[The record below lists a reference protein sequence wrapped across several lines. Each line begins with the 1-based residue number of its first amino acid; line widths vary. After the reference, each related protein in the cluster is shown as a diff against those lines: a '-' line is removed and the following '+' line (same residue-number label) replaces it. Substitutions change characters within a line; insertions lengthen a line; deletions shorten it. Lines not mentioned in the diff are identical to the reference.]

1 MSSTVSASTV
11 PGTVSVRYSADD
23 LADQLGAHRPT
34 PEQRAV
40 IEAPLEPMLVIA
52 GAGSGKTATMADRV
66 VYLVANSLV
75 RPDQIL
81 GVTFTRKAAGELRE
95 RITGKLQQLAALGL
109 ISAEELAHDSAEGPF
124 GEALAVDTRELLSP
138 AVSTYHSY
146 ANTLVAEYGL
156 RIGVEPDVT
165 LIGQAQSW
173 QIVSELVASYDRGEQ
188 LLAADQSPG
197 SLPAAVLRL
206 AGDCA
211 EHVREPEEVED
222 FLHEEL
228 ARFDRLCAA
237 AKNGPTGDQ
246 QKLAANLR
254 VRAETAELARRYQ
267 RRKDES
273 GFMDYGDLLRYAT
286 RIARDVP
293 EAGAAERE
301 KFRVVLLDEFQDTSY
316 AQLELFAGLYGR
328 GHGHAVTAVGDPHQS
343 IYGFRGASA
352 GQLFSFPEVFPRVD
366 AESGSRSPA
375 PVSQLTVAWR
385 NSQDILS
392 AANRLA
398 DPLSRPHFSDA
409 AHRRLLEELRPLVPR
424 PGAGPGT
431 LRLGWYA
438 TEKEENAAIVEQL
451 QNASASA
458 DDGEQPGITRAVLA
472 RTRAQLE
479 SIAEA
484 LRAAHIPCEVIGAG
498 GLLGTPEI
506 NEVLAYLHVVADPN
520 RSDAMMRILAGA
532 RHRLGAKDLYV
543 LGRYAKTLQRRRS
556 QSGAAR
562 AGAEEP
568 GSAYPVVPELHEG
581 SSLVE
586 AVDRIPQAQ
595 DAAAEIGISSAAHTR
610 LIELRDLLRRLRRW
624 SSTDLTSLVER
635 IIAETGLDIEVAV
648 RPWHDR
654 HHGRRQLDRFLE
666 YAEQFSLTTENPDL
680 LAFLS
685 WVEAAE
691 AEEQGLSQA
700 DVEPDPQAVQLLT
713 VHASKGLEWD
723 VVVVAG
729 LRDGKFPAGKADRWT
744 GKNGLLPAPLR
755 GDRHSIPQWDS
766 EQETLQ
772 FWFAAEGTKP
782 PIKAFEGSTLKD
794 DTVAFQ
800 TEEERR
806 LAYVGTTRAREV
818 LIATAA
824 CFYGSSQGKSP
835 SAFLEELK
843 QLAEEQDRPE
853 FILHWAE
860 VEDMRTNPQA
870 ESSMS
875 AVWPYDPLK
884 GPAVIVNGQEQ
895 PPSGED
901 RRQALERAAQRVR
914 DASAARDDDAAT
926 PGDEPVAR
934 GEEASPR
941 ARTAWEQ
948 EAQWIVDRLRS
959 AQHGVRAPHMPTHL
973 SASRYVSM
981 ARDPAGAA
989 ERARRPLPSRPSQ
1002 AARRGT
1008 AMHAWLEEHFG
1019 SEAPLDVDVPEVPGD
1034 EALETAFGLNEMK
1047 ETFLHSPW
1055 AQRHVFAMEIPVE
1068 TTVEGVTLRGRI
1080 DAVFGRDSAG
1090 HDVGAARH
1098 AAWEMLSSDERTTK
1112 MRQCSWDL
1120 VDWKTGAVP
1129 VGEDLQLKS
1138 LQLAVYRL
1146 AFARLYGVELETIS
1160 AAFHYV
1166 EHNRTIT
1173 LDQLAGETEL
1183 ADLLR
1188 DARRYF
1194 SAGPQ

>member
-1 MSSTVSASTV
+1 MSSRDMSSTVSSTTV
-11 PGTVSVRYSADD
+11 PGPVGLRYSADD
-23 LADQLGAHRPT
+23 LADELGAHRPT
-34 PEQRAV
+34 AEQRAV
-40 IEAPLEPMLVIA
+40 IEAPLEPMLVVA

-95 RITGKLQQLAALGL
+95 RISGKLQQLAGLGL
-109 ISAEELAHDSAEGPF
+109 ISAAELAHENAEGPA
-124 GEALAVDTRELLSP
+124 GETLAVDTRELLTP
-138 AVSTYHSY
+138 VVSTYHSY
-146 ANTLVAEYGL
+146 ANTLVGEHGL

-173 QIVSELVASYDRGEQ
+173 QIVSELVASYDRGER

-211 EHVREPEEVED
+211 EHVREPEEVER

-228 ARFDRLCAA
+228 VRFDRLCAA
-237 AKNGPTGDQ
+237 AKKGPSADQ

-254 VRAETAELARRYQ
+254 ARAETAELARRYQ
-267 RRKDES
+267 RRKDDS

-375 PVSQLTVAWR
+375 PVAQLTVAWR

-392 AANRLA
+392 AANHLA
-398 DPLSRPHFSDA
+398 GPLRRPQFSDV
-409 AHRRLLEELRPLVPR
+409 AHRRLLDDLQPLVPR

-431 LRLGWYA
+431 LRIGWYA

-451 QNASASA
+451 QNASAGTDEA
-458 DDGEQPGITRAVLA
+458 GRTGITRAVLA
-472 RTRAQLE
+472 RNRAQLE

-498 GLLGTPEI
+498 GLLGTPEV
-506 NEVLAYLHVVADPN
+506 NEVLAYLQVVADPN

-532 RHRLGAKDLYV
+532 RHRLGSKDLYA
-543 LGRYAKTLQRRRS
+543 LGRFARTLQRRRS
-556 QSGAAR
+556 QPGGEGVAAD
-562 AGAEEP
+562 EP
-568 GSAYPVVPELHEG
+568 GRAYPVVPELHEG

-586 AVDRIPQAQ
+586 AVDRIPQTPE
-595 DAAAEIGISSAAHTR
+595 AAAEFGVSSAAHSR
-610 LIELRDLLRRLRRW
+610 LVELRDLLRRLRRW

-654 HHGRRQLDRFLE
+654 HHGRRQLDMFLE

-700 DVEPDPQAVQLLT
+700 DVEPDPEAVQLLT

-729 LRDGKFPAGKADRWT
+729 LREERFPAGKSDRWT
-744 GKNGLLPAPLR
+744 GKKGMLPAPLR

-772 FWFAAEGTKP
+772 FWLSAEGTKTV
-782 PIKAFEGSTLKD
+782 KAFEGPTLKD

-800 TEEERR
+800 REEERR

-824 CFYGSSQGKSP
+824 CFYGSSQGKQP

-843 QLAEEQDRPE
+843 QLAEEHDRPE
-853 FILHWAE
+853 LILDWAE
-860 VEDMRTNPQA
+860 IDDMTSNPQA

-875 AVWPYDPLK
+875 AVWPYDPLA
-884 GPAVIVNGQEQ
+884 GPVTSLDGQEQ
-895 PPSGED
+895 PRPGND
-901 RRQALERAAQRVR
+901 RREALAAAAQRVR
-914 DASAARDDDAAT
+914 DASAARAGEG
-926 PGDEPVAR
+926 PPPV
-934 GEEASPR
+934 
-941 ARTAWEQ
+941 RTAWEQ

-959 AQHGVRAPHMPTHL
+959 AQQGVRAPHMPTHL

-989 ERARRPLPSRPSQ
+989 ERARRPLPARPSQ

-1019 SEAPLDVDVPEVPGD
+1019 SEAALDLDVPEVPGD
-1034 EALETAFGLNEMK
+1034 EALETAFGLDEMK
-1047 ETFLHSPW
+1047 ETFLRSPW
-1055 AQRHVFAMEIPVE
+1055 AERAVFAMEIPVE

-1080 DAVFGRDSAG
+1080 DAVFGRDESG

-1098 AAWEMLSSDERTTK
+1098 AAWEMLSPEARTAR
-1112 MRQCSWDL
+1112 MRECSWDL

-1129 VGEDLQLKS
+1129 VGEDLRVKS

-1146 AFARLYGVELETIS
+1146 AFSRLYGIELEKIS

-1173 LDQLAGETEL
+1173 LDHLAGEMEL
-1183 ADLLR
+1183 AELIR
-1188 DARRYF
+1188 NARRHF
-1194 SAGPQ
+1194 AGSAG